1 MGGSLAGIV
10 NPAGACTPHNR
21 RQGLQPHLQT
31 ENSLLYL
38 PLCCNMFDGGIHTIS
53 SPGMNACGRRVLVNM
68 WVLVKLFPVKQERNT
83 EFCPI

>member
-1 MGGSLAGIV
+1 
-10 NPAGACTPHNR
+10 
-21 RQGLQPHLQT
+21 
-31 ENSLLYL
+31 
-38 PLCCNMFDGGIHTIS
+38 MFDGGIHTIS